1 MNDVLELPP
10 LKPLFMDHPLTIMR
24 CADNSTF
31 VILTSTPQQLLGARC
46 RYVVRKISDFPMIH
60 VENRV
65 PIVMRLASELGK
77 LSTVAMIVQFYKNNM
92 EMQTFGVALTIIVCG
107 NYRFAGVAFVLL
119 ALACSFNVPEL

>member
-1 MNDVLELPP
+1 
-10 LKPLFMDHPLTIMR
+10 
-24 CADNSTF
+24 
-31 VILTSTPQQLLGARC
+31 
-46 RYVVRKISDFPMIH
+46 
-60 VENRV
+60 
-65 PIVMRLASELGK
+65 MRLASELGK